1 MNTRVPNEKKLRK
14 MHGLDRDENGRVWM
28 DIILD
33 VWLATFGIETQIQK
47 EGN

>member
-1 MNTRVPNEKKLRK
+1 MSQVTNEKKLRK
-14 MHGLDRDENGRVWM
+14 IRGIDRDKNGRTWA

-33 VWLATFGIETQIQK
+33 VWLATFGIEAQIQK